1 MRPCSGSCST
11 ASSSRKKLGAVILA
25 AERTEDA
32 NAGSAMDPI
41 VSKMTASPNVLLL
54 GGTVQSVT
62 FHICGDLGPEE
73 KIQSLDEGYGY
84 LLGPEQTEKNQTG
97 RSVR

>member
-1 MRPCSGSCST
+1 
-11 ASSSRKKLGAVILA
+11 
-25 AERTEDA
+25 
-32 NAGSAMDPI
+32 MDPI

-84 LLGPEQTEKNQTG
+84 LLGPEQTEKSNWSKREVSTDESFDRDRG
-97 RSVR
+97 RQLFGPEVRP